1 MAVSPLITQHGESET
16 KLSAVKAKSLAVR
29 TSLSKPSAQGANP
42 AKGKGAEL
50 SEQLNE
56 ETRQKYV
63 KGLLSLIRLEIK
75 YRSTHSLD

>member
-1 MAVSPLITQHGESET
+1 MAVSPLITHNETSDT

-29 TSLSKPSAQGANP
+29 TSVSKPSGQGASP
-42 AKGKGAEL
+42 TKGKGAEL

-63 KGLLSLIRLEIK
+63 KGLLGLISPHR
-75 YRSTHSLD
+75 